1 MVVGNICTKDIGY
14 DGIDSNIFESR
25 VISRV
30 RKRSE
35 ACEHGVVSF
44 LLVTGIVIGFRES
57 ARLVEIAKD
66 TGCDVRLAAGKLSG
80 SSKSIFSIVHMGLA
94 AGQSVLLTIEGKNRE
109 EAFHEIRKVLNGEA
123 DGK

>member
-1 MVVGNICTKDIGY
+1 MVVGNICTRDIDY
-14 DGIDSNIFESR
+14 DCNDSSIFESR
-25 VISRV
+25 VRSRI
-30 RKRSE
+30 RKHSE

-44 LLVTGIVIGFRES
+44 LLVTSMLIGFRES
-57 ARLVEIAKD
+57 ARLVEIAKA

-80 SSKSIFSIVHMGLA
+80 SSNSIFSIVHMGLV

-109 EAFHEIRKVLNGEA
+109 EAFREIRKVLNGEA